1 MPVFLIGTYVF
12 ARNPEKTVARVFL
25 FFSLAGTLIALSE
38 FEMIIS
44 DNAEI
49 ARGWLRFHFAL
60 WPVLFAGQ
68 LHFLSVYTKTVLFKN
83 TSLIYFFYAAALVVS
98 VNSFINIS
106 YHDIVEVRFGYIR
119 DTLEDVESPSQVV
132 YAGFMTLLILLI
144 TLTGI
149 MFVKKTTNIKN
160 EKVKAILI
168 IAGLLVPT
176 WMPLIKNAFFPMFN
190 LAVFFPDFPFF
201 FIGWICFALAI
212 WRFDMFDI
220 TTKTVAD
227 KIVSTMTE
235 ALMLVDEDG
244 VIISVNK
251 AFYRLFEFEKKEIT
265 GQSVYDFFKR
275 SPNAQE
281 KLGAT
286 YKNEEVKN
294 CICMFDTKDKK
305 GAQLIFSVSFLKNR
319 KQDVVGYVFIMSD
332 ISELAEAEYRLQK
345 QQENMIEIAHQAGM
359 AEIASNT
366 MHNIGNILNSVNI
379 SSEHFISTLEKMKI
393 NEFKKANDL
402 VQANRDKLQDF
413 FTIDETGKFLPEYIG
428 HIIDDM
434 EEQNNALK
442 TESKRLAEKIRLIED
457 NIAAQQAQTKQK
469 TINKNRTGI

>member
-106 YHDIVEVRFGYIR
+106 YHDIAEVRFGYIR

-251 AFYRLFEFEKKEIT
+251 AFTGCSNLRKRKLPASRCMIFLNAAPMHRKNLVQLIKMKKLKTVSVCSIQKIKKE
-265 GQSVYDFFKR
+265 R
-275 SPNAQE
+275 N
-281 KLGAT
+281 
-286 YKNEEVKN
+286 
-294 CICMFDTKDKK
+294 
-305 GAQLIFSVSFLKNR
+305 
-319 KQDVVGYVFIMSD
+319 
-332 ISELAEAEYRLQK
+332 
-345 QQENMIEIAHQAGM
+345 
-359 AEIASNT
+359 
-366 MHNIGNILNSVNI
+366 
-379 SSEHFISTLEKMKI
+379 
-393 NEFKKANDL
+393 
-402 VQANRDKLQDF
+402 
-413 FTIDETGKFLPEYIG
+413 
-428 HIIDDM
+428 
-434 EEQNNALK
+434 
-442 TESKRLAEKIRLIED
+442 
-457 NIAAQQAQTKQK
+457 
-469 TINKNRTGI
+469 